1 MFEEDRDD
9 ELEVTVTEEELPD
22 DDDGEEEAVE
32 AKAGSKDD
40 DDDLANQSESVKKR
54 IGKLTYKIRETER
67 REQAALDYAKS
78 VKSQLE
84 AMQKRTSLLDQSYTT
99 EADTR
104 IKVQE
109 QLYKDQYRSAVDAGD
124 TDKQIEANQY
134 LAKLELE
141 REKIRN
147 YKHQQEQQSL
157 YEQQTAQQVAAPRRE
172 PVPDEKA
179 QQWAERNEW
188 FGSDKAMTYTAYD
201 THNDLVAEGFNP
213 SSDAYYR
220 ELDKR
225 IRNDF
230 PHKFAKGTKPVS
242 AVGGARPTS
251 AQRVNK
257 AVKGDDLSTSQK
269 KIAKAL
275 GLSYEQYARQVNL
288 KQAERN

>member
-1 MFEEDRDD
+1 MFEDD
-9 ELEVTVTEEELPD
+9 EDIDVTVVDEESSDDDTEEVEVEVKPKPKD
-22 DDDGEEEAVE
+22 D
-32 AKAGSKDD
+32 DD
-40 DDDLANQSESVKKR
+40 DDDLASQSESVRKR
-54 IGKLTYKIRETER
+54 IGKLTYKVRETER

-109 QLYKDQYRSAVDAGD
+109 QLYKDQYRSAIDTGD

-147 YKHQQEQQSL
+147 YRYQQEQQTL
-157 YEQQTAQQVAAPRRE
+157 YDQQSAQQVAAPRRE

-201 THNDLVAEGFNP
+201 THNDLVAEGYNP

-251 AQRVNK
+251 AQKTNK